1 MIISVVNNKGG
12 VGKTCCASNLAH
24 ALSLR
29 GVKVLLVDNDPQSNS
44 TSLMLGAGANPES
57 SLYHVYRDS
66 IPITQAIYT
75 TPYGADV
82 VPNSNRTDT
91 LELELY
97 QKPAVSYFMLR
108 NALRE
113 HALKNYDLTL
123 IDCPPTLG
131 LWVVQALITS
141 DACIVPI
148 ESGSTF
154 SLDGLASVYS
164 AIEGVAAKANHD
176 LKFLKALINKVD
188 MRVGTSKRMVEMMHT
203 RYPGQVFDTT
213 IPANDDIKKAEGHR
227 KTIISFAPQS
237 SGAKRFRLLAEEV
250 DNLLGLSKKTQ
261 GVKS

>member
-1 MIISVVNNKGG
+1 MQYGLIRCICMLSQQGDNGMIISVVNNKGG

-44 TSLMLGAGANPES
+44 TSLMLGAGANPEL

-75 TPYGADV
+75 TPYGANV

-141 DACIVPI
+141 DACKKPQIDWGAHLDNVFGNIPSSITTTPESTPPI
-148 ESGSTF
+148 PITPSITPH
-154 SLDGLASVYS
+154 
-164 AIEGVAAKANHD
+164 I
-176 LKFLKALINKVD
+176 
-188 MRVGTSKRMVEMMHT
+188 T
-203 RYPGQVFDTT
+203 
-213 IPANDDIKKAEGHR
+213 
-227 KTIISFAPQS
+227 QS
-237 SGAKRFRLLAEEV
+237 
-250 DNLLGLSKKTQ
+250 NI
-261 GVKS
+261 

>member
-12 VGKTCCASNLAH
+12 VGKTCCSSNLAH

-44 TSLMLGAGANPES
+44 TSLMLGAGANPEFT
-57 SLYHVYRDS
+57 LFDVFRDS
-66 IPITQAIYT
+66 VPIEKCTYT
-75 TPYGADV
+75 TPYGVDV
-82 VPNSNRTDT
+82 IPNSNRTDT

-97 QKPAVSYFMLR
+97 QNPATSYLLLR
-108 NALRE
+108 KAVRE
-113 HALKNYDLTL
+113 FALKNYDIAL

-131 LWVVQALITS
+131 LWVVQALIAS

-164 AIEGVAAKANHD
+164 AIEGVATKANHD

-188 MRVGTSKRMVEMMHT
+188 LRTGTSKRMVEMMRS
-203 RYPGQVFDTT
+203 RYSGQVFDTT
-213 IPANDDIKKAEGHR
+213 IPSNDDIKKAEGHR
-227 KTIISFAPQS
+227 KTVLSFAPQS
-237 SGAKRFRLLAEEV
+237 SGAKRFRQLADEVITLLELHH
-250 DNLLGLSKKTQ
+250 DS
-261 GVKS
+261 